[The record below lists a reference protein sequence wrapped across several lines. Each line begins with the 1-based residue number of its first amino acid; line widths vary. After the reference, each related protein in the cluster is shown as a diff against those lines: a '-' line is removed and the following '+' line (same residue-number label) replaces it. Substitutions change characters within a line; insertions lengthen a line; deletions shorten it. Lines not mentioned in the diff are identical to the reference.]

1 MKRLWTFGDSFT
13 EGYNEKHE
21 WSKNYIKW
29 KGYTPKVYGEVI
41 ADRLDIDLKN
51 IGQGGS
57 DNYTI
62 LERVCENV
70 DKIKDDDLIIIG
82 WSSPIRFRLV
92 GEDKKTWCS
101 IIPIFDNKIDNFGK
115 MISQSTLDEIFVN
128 RDTELYQMEII
139 NWIKLLNKTFKSN
152 TIIHWTH
159 NRKMHGTNLWNFSK
173 FNKIKNETNDD
184 INDNHY
190 SEFGHLQLA
199 DELISIIDNK
209 ITNKKFI

>member
-82 WSSPIRFRLV
+82 WSNPVRFRLV
-92 GEDKKTWCS
+92 GQDEKTWRFLV
-101 IIPIFDNKIDNFGK
+101 PNFDNKIDSFGK

-128 RDTELYQMEII
+128 RDTSPYQHEVIH
-139 NWIKLLNKTFKSN
+139 WIKLLNKTFKTN

-159 NRKMHGTNLWNFSK
+159 AMHGTNLWNFGQC
-173 FNKIKNETNDD
+173 NRIITETKGEVNDG
-184 INDNHY
+184 HY
-190 SEFGHLQLA
+190 SEIGHIELA
-199 DELISIIDNK
+199 DALMSIMDSKINK
-209 ITNKKFI
+209 RFL

>member
-1 MKRLWTFGDSFT
+1 MKTLWTFGDSFT
-13 EGYNEKHE
+13 EGYDKKYE

-41 ADRLDIDLKN
+41 ADRLGINLKN

-82 WSSPIRFRLV
+82 WSSPVRFRLV
-92 GEDKKTWCS
+92 GQDEKTWRS
-101 IIPIFDNKIDNFGK
+101 LIPSFDNKIDNFGK

-128 RDTELYQMEII
+128 RDTKPYQHEVIH
-139 NWIKLLNKTFKSN
+139 WIKLLNKTFKTN

-159 NRKMHGTNLWNFSK
+159 AMHGTTLWNFGQY
-173 FNKIKNETNDD
+173 NRIITETNGEV
-184 INDNHY
+184 NDGHY
-190 SEFGHLQLA
+190 SEIGHIELA
-199 DELISIIDNK
+199 DALMAIMDSKINK
-209 ITNKKFI
+209 RFL

>member
-13 EGYNEKHE
+13 EGYNEKYE

-41 ADRLDIDLKN
+41 ADRLDVDLKN

-92 GEDKKTWCS
+92 GEDETVWHS
-101 IIPIFDNKIDNFGK
+101 LIPNFNNNIDSFGK

-128 RDTELYQMEII
+128 RDTSPYQHEVIH
-139 NWIKLLNKTFKSN
+139 WIKLLNKTFKTN

-159 NRKMHGTNLWNFSK
+159 AMHGTNLWNFGQC
-173 FNKIKNETNDD
+173 NRIITETKGEVNDG
-184 INDNHY
+184 HY
-190 SEFGHLQLA
+190 SEIGHIELA
-199 DELISIIDNK
+199 DALMSIMDSKINK
-209 ITNKKFI
+209 RFL

>member
-82 WSSPIRFRLV
+82 WSNPVRFRLV
-92 GEDKKTWCS
+92 GQDEKTWRS
-101 IIPIFDNKIDNFGK
+101 LVPNFDNKIDSFGK

-128 RDTELYQMEII
+128 RDTSLYQHEVIH
-139 NWIKLLNKTFKSN
+139 WIKLLNKTFKTN

-159 NRKMHGTNLWNFSK
+159 AMHGTNLWNFGQC
-173 FNKIKNETNDD
+173 NRIITETKGEVNDG
-184 INDNHY
+184 HY
-190 SEFGHLQLA
+190 SEIGHIELA
-199 DELISIIDNK
+199 DALMSIMDSKINK
-209 ITNKKFI
+209 RFL

>member
-13 EGYNEKHE
+13 EGYDDKYE

-41 ADRLDIDLKN
+41 ADRLNINLKN

-82 WSSPIRFRLV
+82 WSSPVRFRLV
-92 GEDKKTWCS
+92 GEDEKTWRS
-101 IIPIFDNKIDNFGK
+101 LIPSFDNKIDSFGK

-128 RDTELYQMEII
+128 RDTLPYQHEVIH
-139 NWIKLLNKTFKSN
+139 WIKLLNKTFKTN
-152 TIIHWTH
+152 TTIHWTH
-159 NRKMHGTNLWNFSK
+159 AMHGTNLWNFGQC
-173 FNKIKNETNDD
+173 NRIITETKGEVNDG
-184 INDNHY
+184 HY
-190 SEFGHLQLA
+190 SEIGHIELA
-199 DELISIIDNK
+199 DALMSIMDSKINK
-209 ITNKKFI
+209 RFL